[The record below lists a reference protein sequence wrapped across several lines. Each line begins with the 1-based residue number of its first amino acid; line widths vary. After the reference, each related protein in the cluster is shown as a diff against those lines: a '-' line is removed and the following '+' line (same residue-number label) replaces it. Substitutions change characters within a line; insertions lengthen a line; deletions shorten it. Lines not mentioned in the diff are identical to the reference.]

1 MLYKNWQL
9 WIGMHILVK
18 KEIKEFVFFVV
29 F

>member
-9 WIGMHILVK
+9 WIDMHRLVK